1 LVDQL
6 AAGGVD
12 QTDAVFHLR
21 ERLLAERA
29 AGLVCQR
36 QVQAQEVGR
45 AIDILRLLDALGAE
59 LAEALL
65 GDERV
70 VGDDAHPQPER
81 PPRHLLAD
89 PAEAKHTQRLAVEL
103 DAAIAR
109 ALPAS
114 LLQRRVGLRNV
125 ARECEQQADRV
136 LGGGDDGRFRRVR
149 DDDAPAG
156 GGLDVDVVD
165 AHSGPADHLQAVGA
179 LAQELHAR
187 VGDRLRD
194 QNALHT
200 RARSSYASSALVTA
214 TPRSISA
221 PRSASTSSTAAS
233 AVVMSKTSKKPM
245 WPIRKI
251 FPFSEAWPFAI
262 VIPNRSRS
270 PRTSSVASI
279 PSGARIAVTT
289 AERSSSGE
297 KSSSPIALAPSRQAR
312 PSLTCRSKT
321 ASRPCSSRIPRA
333 TSSPATSETG
343 GVNGASRVA

>member
-1 LVDQL
+1 
-6 AAGGVD
+6 
-12 QTDAVFHLR
+12 
-21 ERLLAERA
+21 
-29 AGLVCQR
+29 
-36 QVQAQEVGR
+36 
-45 AIDILRLLDALGAE
+45 
-59 LAEALL
+59 
-65 GDERV
+65 
-70 VGDDAHPQPER
+70 
-81 PPRHLLAD
+81 
-89 PAEAKHTQRLAVEL
+89 PAETKHAHRLALEL
-103 DAAIAR
+103 DAGMAR
-109 ALPAS
+109 ALPAP

-165 AHSGPADHLQAVGA
+165 AHSGPADHLQAVGALEHAGGQLRRRADHDRVVDANLLGEVAVQPDVDLEA

-251 FPFSEAWPFAI
+251 FPFSEDWPFAI